1 MECSRPIY
9 KLLEDVTLNPIR
21 YIDIDSTY
29 RNRTTWP
36 DPAYFQVTSSPSNI
50 CQQMSGTSAQDPI
63 VDGYPIYSFKGDV
76 SSNSGNFTGGVPFLP
91 ALALSASSIDDIY
104 RGLIINDTTTGE
116 NVRISSYE
124 GSNKGAR
131 LLAPF
136 SELWSVGDA
145 YTISVPSTTSE
156 VYVSGG
162 AVVNDAYN
170 KYYLVDVT
178 TGESRKIVD
187 YDALTQIVTLETP
200 FSGAW
205 NITDDYEI
213 RPDANVLNSG
223 AASAMTS
230 NTITLTGA
238 PAGIS
243 VDYYKGS
250 FVKISDPNSL
260 LYNESRVITAYDP
273 ITKIATIA
281 PPFSQV
287 LVAPIGYEVL
297 QFSHDNSG
305 CVDIQPTA
313 RLDSGYYEIG
323 LLTLILPNVILQNYP
338 GGRIAFY
345 PYVYVEFGNSPV
357 SNTNNILISN
367 NPNSSRALFKCPIYD
382 VPNPVISTFV
392 KVTAAG
398 MKHVIRFNPYE
409 DYVFRVFLPDGTLY
423 DVGPDSSPPQ
433 NPNPALQISAT
444 FSIHRLV
451 PNKLP
456 NTTPM
461 MMR

>member
-9 KLLEDVTLNPIR
+9 KLLEDVTINPTR

-50 CQQMSGTSAQDPI
+50 CQQMNGTSAQDPI
-63 VDGYPIYSFKGDV
+63 VKGYPIYSFKGNTSADA
-76 SSNSGNFTGGVPFLP
+76 GNFSGGVPFAPTLDVT
-91 ALALSASSIDDIY
+91 ALSIDNIY
-104 RGLIINDTTTGE
+104 RGLILNDTTTGE
-116 NVRISSYE
+116 SVRINSYE
-124 GSNKGAR
+124 GTNKAAR
-131 LLAPF
+131 LLASF
-136 SELWSVGDA
+136 SETWTVGDA
-145 YTISVPSTTSE
+145 YTILDPSTAAE
-156 VYVSGG
+156 VYISGG
-162 AVVNDAYN
+162 VNINDAYIN
-170 KYYLVDVT
+170 YYLVDVT
-178 TGESRKIVD
+178 IGESRKIID
-187 YDALTQIVTLETP
+187 YDSLTQIVTLETP

-205 NITDDYEI
+205 SISDYYEI
-213 RPDANVLNSG
+213 RPDSNVLNTG
-223 AASAMTS
+223 AASAMTLS
-230 NTITLTGA
+230 TITLTGA
-238 PAGIS
+238 PAGLA

-250 FVKISDPNSL
+250 FVKISNPTSP

-273 ITKIATIA
+273 LTKIATVA

-287 LVAPIGYEVL
+287 LVAPIDYEVL
-297 QFSHDNSG
+297 QFSYDNSS

-323 LLTLILPNVILQNYP
+323 LLTLILPNVRLQNHP

-382 VPNPVISTFV
+382 VPNPIISTFV
-392 KVTAAG
+392 KVTAVG
-398 MKHVIRFNPYE
+398 MKHIIRFNPYE
-409 DYVFRVFLPDGTLY
+409 DYIFRIFLPDGTLY
-423 DVGPDSSPPQ
+423 NVGPDSSPPQ
-433 NPNPALQISAT
+433 RPNPELQISAT
-444 FSIHRLV
+444 FSIHRVV

-456 NTTPM
+456 EATPM